1 MTPEST
7 TSAAAKPP
15 PTIYDVARV
24 AGVSIASVSRVLN
37 DRRNPR
43 AETRDRVLQA
53 VAELGFVPDGAA
65 RALSA
70 RLKEVVG
77 IIVRRPHLSASEGAF
92 ADEDKNLQFPD
103 MINRGMEL
111 VARRYG
117 YDLLI
122 RSVDLHE
129 NDGARIYALAR
140 KSDGLILHDHV
151 LRGDQLAR
159 LGRQIPVVT
168 LASVPTS
175 ATVNVRSDNEAGM
188 RELIAHLAGEHG
200 YRSAGYLAGHTD
212 SPDNVART
220 GALRQAASAAG
231 MRLHTGPHWQ
241 GDFSAAGGARVTER
255 LLAGGEPL
263 PRVIICGNDQTAIG
277 VLHVLAQH
285 RIEVPGQV
293 AVCGFDDIPVA
304 RHLSPRLTSVRQ
316 PIQELGATAFETLHA
331 MICPPQAGWQA
342 PPGRDIVLPTLLSRR
357 ESCGCRPDSVD
368 PA

>member
-1 MTPEST
+1 VPAQPVSAYLREEGTVTPEST

-188 RELIAHLAGEHG
+188 RELVAHLAGASTATG
-200 YRSAGYLAGHTD
+200 PRATWPGT
-212 SPDNVART
+212 PTART
-220 GALRQAASAAG
+220 TWPGPGRCARRQA
-231 MRLHTGPHWQ
+231 
-241 GDFSAAGGARVTER
+241 
-255 LLAGGEPL
+255 
-263 PRVIICGNDQTAIG
+263 PRACGCT
-277 VLHVLAQH
+277 
-285 RIEVPGQV
+285 
-293 AVCGFDDIPVA
+293 
-304 RHLSPRLTSVRQ
+304 
-316 PIQELGATAFETLHA
+316 
-331 MICPPQAGWQA
+331 
-342 PPGRDIVLPTLLSRR
+342 PGRTGRATSRR
-357 ESCGCRPDSVD
+357 
-368 PA
+368 PAARG